1 MLILYDKINDKYYT
15 SNKYAPL
22 ARIIGVDRRT
32 MKAWH
37 EDGVKGKYRK
47 QYQLLEGEYVK

>member
-1 MLILYDKINDKYYT
+1 M
-15 SNKYAPL
+15 
-22 ARIIGVDRRT
+22 DRKT